1 MSEQYKNLMISKD
14 QIFKDHNAMKDADYG
29 RTLETERLGMHWVEL
44 PSHQKSSDPHA
55 ESLEEEFIYVVS
67 GRPHVWVNG
76 FIYQLESGFC
86 VGFPAGTGI
95 AHTFINNSDKTVQMI
110 VLGDR
115 TKKENK
121 CSFPI
126 NPELK
131 EKHKDLWWGN
141 YPPQEFGPHDA
152 SIGNLNHQKN
162 WKDLSFIKDTS
173 AFERKPGFSF
183 QDDTEKFS
191 LGIRL
196 TDQVGL
202 KSLGVWHEV
211 LKPQK
216 RTSWPH
222 AHKLEEEAAILIKG
236 TATVWLNGFTYQLNV
251 GDCVFF
257 KPNTG
262 IAHVIINDS
271 TDDVVFLGIGEAND
285 AGPDEKIMY
294 PIHQT
299 RNEQCIGRGYF
310 WNDSPKILEFG
321 NHLGLPVRKNIS
333 FKKYENAAVFLEATE
348 SLLLEKEAE
357 YNLMLGIC
365 GMLKY
370 EEHQTDKSYIAIYE
384 DDKLIGAVYVSPKNV
399 VISALEEPVVKN
411 LVDFVIGQKIL
422 VTGVVGPS
430 LTSEA
435 FARIYGQCNKMNYK
449 LAMGQKM
456 YKLEKVNLI
465 EKSKGHSVLADE
477 SHIQVVSRW
486 RHEFIT
492 ESLPEQISTYE
503 SSIPVTAERI
513 KQKEIYIWLD
523 ENNNSVSMNSV
534 GRSTKNGICI
544 SLVYTPKHLRGLGYA
559 SSLVAEAS
567 QAMLDSG
574 KKFCVLYTNAANP
587 TSNKIYQNI
596 GYTEI
601 AKSKHFTL
609 SQKTS

>member
-1 MSEQYKNLMISKD
+1 MSDFYKNLIISKD
-14 QIFKDHNAMKDADYG
+14 QIFKDQDAMKDADYG
-29 RTLETERLGMHWVEL
+29 RALDTDRLAMHWIEL
-44 PSHQKSSDPHA
+44 PPHQKSSDPHA

-76 FIYQLESGFC
+76 FIYQMEPGFC
-86 VGFPAGTGI
+86 VGFHAGTGI
-95 AHTFINNSDKTVQMI
+95 AHTFINNTNETVQMI
-110 VLGDR
+110 FLGDR

-126 NPELK
+126 NPDLK
-131 EKHKDLWWGN
+131 EKHKDLWWDN
-141 YPPQEFGPHDA
+141 YPQQDFGPHDA
-152 SIGNLNHQKN
+152 SIGNLNHQKDY
-162 WKDLSFIKDTS
+162 KDLSFIKDTS
-173 AFERKPGFSF
+173 AFERKLGFSYP
-183 QDDTEKFS
+183 DDTEKFS
-191 LGIRL
+191 LGVRL

-202 KSLGVWHEV
+202 KFLGLWHEI

-236 TATVWLNGFTYQLNV
+236 TATVWLNGFTYQMNV

-271 TDDVVFLGIGEAND
+271 TDDVIFLGIGEAND

-299 RNEQCIGRGYF
+299 RNEQCIEHGYF
-310 WNDSPKILEFG
+310 WGDPPKNLEFG

-333 FKKYENAAVFLEATE
+333 FKKYENAADFLAATE
-348 SLLLEKEAE
+348 SLLLQKEAE
-357 YNLMLGIC
+357 YNLLLGIC
-365 GMLKY
+365 DMLKDDTNQENKY
-370 EEHQTDKSYIAIYE
+370 QYISTYQNSDLIAAIFIGPKSVVLTSLEEPII
-384 DDKLIGAVYVSPKNV
+384 KNV
-399 VISALEEPVVKN
+399 VNFIKEQNIHVP
-411 LVDFVIGQKIL
+411 
-422 VTGVVGPS
+422 GVVGPS
-430 LTSEA
+430 ITSEA
-435 FARIYGQCNKMNYK
+435 FARIWVSTANVSDK
-449 LAMGQKM
+449 LNMGQKI
-456 YKLEKVNLI
+456 YRLDTVNLI
-465 EKSKGHSVLADE
+465 NKSKGQLILADE
-477 SHIQVVSRW
+477 FHVNLVSQW
-486 RHEFIT
+486 CNDFT
-492 ESLPEQISTYE
+492 AESLPNETV
-503 SSIPVTAERI
+503 SIEKTIVMMTGRI

-523 ENNNSVSMNSV
+523 ENNNPVSMNSV

-567 QAMLDSG
+567 QAMLDLG

-596 GYTEI
+596 GYSEI
-601 AKSKHFTL
+601 AKSKHFIF
-609 SQKTS
+609 SH